1 MDVFVYYLFHI
12 LYVQYITF
20 LIQKY
25 MLFGAYL
32 NIRWKTSIIQDPA
45 LGAH

>member
-1 MDVFVYYLFHI
+1 MDVFVHLFHT
-12 LYVQYITF
+12 LYVQDIIYLIRKYI
-20 LIQKY
+20 
-25 MLFGAYL
+25 LFGAYL